1 MSNGT
6 RKENA
11 DRVIS
16 RRKRALKSLPSD
28 IITRWTAILRADD
41 GPISVISLLDRTF
54 YPPDI
59 FFGGDIRAFVNCF
72 ATLKIFFNL
81 ACHIFAS
88 TIQLAY
94 IFNLVIIV
102 FNVFG
107 IILIDLL

>member
-1 MSNGT
+1 MTARFRSFHCWTGLFT
-6 RKENA
+6 LW
-11 DRVIS
+11 IS
-16 RRKRALKSLPSD
+16 
-28 IITRWTAILRADD
+28 
-41 GPISVISLLDRTF
+41 
-54 YPPDI
+54 